1 MVVGAMDGGGEFG
14 AEWFCSGHG
23 SGLPF
28 LVAIVG
34 SWGIGVGRGIRY
46 RMVVHASDHC

>member
-1 MVVGAMDGGGEFG
+1 MVVGAVDGGGEFG
-14 AEWFCSGHG
+14 AEWFCSGHRT
-23 SGLPF
+23 GLPF

-34 SWGIGVGRGIRY
+34 SRGIGVGRGVWC